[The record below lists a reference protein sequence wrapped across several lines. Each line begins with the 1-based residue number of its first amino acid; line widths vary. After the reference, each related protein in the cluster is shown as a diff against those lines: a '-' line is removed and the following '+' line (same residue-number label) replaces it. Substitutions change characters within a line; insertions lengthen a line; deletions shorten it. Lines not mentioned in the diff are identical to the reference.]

1 MMSKLIDAINVV
13 VPQFLGKDITW
24 TVYKGKSGYNNTTRY
39 IECDEQK
46 YIFRIYESHQD
57 LKKVKLEHEV
67 LLKLQK
73 IRDLPF
79 QVPIPLMTKHGDTMI
94 QLNDSSKKIACM
106 YHFIEGENPELDHP
120 ELICSFGQ
128 TTGSLLLALN
138 ELKLNNNIIYRP
150 YYEIE
155 HTYPDLHINKIA
167 EWCSHPPIEFNE
179 YKDELLWI
187 KEQLVEF
194 QQYVPT
200 LKKLPHQLIHGDL
213 NASNILKSTDA
224 ISAILDFEFVTNDL
238 RVMEAAVCISELIVG
253 EQNQTLLF
261 VKIEAFVKGFT
272 SLILLEEA
280 EIEALPI
287 LVQLRRLDVF
297 VHFLGRYLENIDDMS
312 VLEEQIVKA
321 AANPKWLK
329 EGGENLKLLF
339 RN

>member
-1 MMSKLIDAINVV
+1 MSKLIDAINEVV
-13 VPQFLGKDITW
+13 AQFLGENRTW
-24 TVYKGKSGYNNTTRY
+24 TVSEGKSGYNNTTRY

-46 YIFRIYESHQD
+46 YIVRIYESHQD

-67 LLKLQK
+67 LLKLQE

-79 QVPIPLMTKHGDTMI
+79 QVPVPLIAKNGDTMVR
-94 QLNDSSKKIACM
+94 LNDTSMKIACM
-106 YHFIEGENPELDHP
+106 YHFIIGENPTLDHP
-120 ELICSFGQ
+120 EIIYSFGQ
-128 TTGSLLLALN
+128 RTGSLLKALY
-138 ELKLNNNIIYRP
+138 ELKLNNTMIYRP

-155 HTYPDLHINKIA
+155 HTYPELPINKIA
-167 EWCSHPPIEFNE
+167 EWCYDPPHEFTK
-179 YKDELLWI
+179 YKNELLWI
-187 KEQLVEF
+187 KQQLVDF
-194 QQYVPT
+194 KQYVPT

-213 NASNILKSTDA
+213 NASNILQTSEA

-253 EQNQTLLF
+253 EQNQTRLWEN
-261 VKIEAFVKGFT
+261 IEAFVNGFT
-272 SLILLEEA
+272 SLISLEKA

-297 VHFLGRYLENIDDMS
+297 VHFLGRYLENIDDKQ

-321 AANPKWLK
+321 AANPQWLQ